1 MRNIENF
8 GIWNIPLNI
17 KKKKNSQNIQNSGI
31 WNIPLDIPKLLQI
44 YIYIYIYGGV
54 KFYQGSNS
62 RGKIYVKYEMKYF
75 CILFRYFFLN
85 KLFQHY
91 G

>member
-1 MRNIENF
+1 MEYSI
-8 GIWNIPLNI
+8 GYSLNI
-17 KKKKNSQNIQNSGI
+17 TNIYI
-31 WNIPLDIPKLLQI
+31 YII

-75 CILFRYFFLN
+75 CKLFGYFF
-85 KLFQHY
+85 F
-91 G
+91 